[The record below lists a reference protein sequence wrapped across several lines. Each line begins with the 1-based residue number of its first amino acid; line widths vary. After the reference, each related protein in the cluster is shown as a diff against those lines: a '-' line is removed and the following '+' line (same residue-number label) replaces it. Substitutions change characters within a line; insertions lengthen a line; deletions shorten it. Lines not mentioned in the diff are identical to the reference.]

1 MYAIKKGGD
10 CMDKGRIVRLERF
23 PENLY
28 RRLKVYAARN
38 DFTMKGIIIK
48 ALEEY
53 LDRHEKEGGDLDGS

>member
-1 MYAIKKGGD
+1 
-10 CMDKGRIVRLERF
+10 MDKGRIVRLERF